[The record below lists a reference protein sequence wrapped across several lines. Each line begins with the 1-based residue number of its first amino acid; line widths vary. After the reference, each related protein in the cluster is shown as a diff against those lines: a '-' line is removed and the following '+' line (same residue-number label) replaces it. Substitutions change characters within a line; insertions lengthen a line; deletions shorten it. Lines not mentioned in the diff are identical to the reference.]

1 MTTLSPGRLRSLIT
15 IGQLADYAG
24 VTVKAVR
31 HYHQRGL
38 LDEPPRDSSGYR
50 RYTAADALKLVKIRI
65 LAEAGVPL
73 ARIRDLLTADPDEF
87 TAAVADIDRS
97 LQQRAEAIHRT
108 RQRLGQLAAGDGL
121 FVSADVARYLDR
133 LRELGIVR
141 RAIHMERDGWIL
153 MHSAS
158 PEQASEWIA
167 DKLAAIDDP
176 AFAAIYLEYDVA
188 FDWQPNDP
196 RLPALAERTH
206 RWLANRSAGSTDRPP
221 KALDATIVKLAAT
234 LTGPSSPAWDRL
246 TELAQKEPR

>member
-1 MTTLSPGRLRSLIT
+1 MIT

-73 ARIRDLLTADPDEF
+73 ARIKDLLTADPDEF

-121 FVSADVARYLDR
+121 FLSAEVAGYLDR
-133 LRELGIVR
+133 LRELGISGAPSTWNVT
-141 RAIHMERDGWIL
+141 DG
-153 MHSAS
+153 S
-158 PEQASEWIA
+158 
-167 DKLAAIDDP
+167 
-176 AFAAIYLEYDVA
+176 
-188 FDWQPNDP
+188 
-196 RLPALAERTH
+196 
-206 RWLANRSAGSTDRPP
+206 
-221 KALDATIVKLAAT
+221 
-234 LTGPSSPAWDRL
+234 
-246 TELAQKEPR
+246 